1 MIANINNNAR
11 DLASQGMQVIA
22 IASKREHV
30 EDEKDMTFIGF
41 VAFLDPPKKGVK
53 NTIKNL
59 KKYGVTTKILTGDTD
74 NFVRDSLSTIHSKD
88 FADKIKV
95 LEELS
100 YYKYPFIKQKDLEK
114 TPIPEERQVAEE
126 AKLIKEDIK
135 TAELEFRDI
144 GSDSSED
151 DSEDTIEEQPLD

>member
-1 MIANINNNAR
+1 M
-11 DLASQGMQVIA
+11 
-22 IASKREHV
+22 
-30 EDEKDMTFIGF
+30 
-41 VAFLDPPKKGVK
+41 
-53 NTIKNL
+53 
-59 KKYGVTTKILTGDTD
+59 TKILTGDTD
-74 NFVRDSLSTIHSKD
+74 NFVRDSLRTIHSKD